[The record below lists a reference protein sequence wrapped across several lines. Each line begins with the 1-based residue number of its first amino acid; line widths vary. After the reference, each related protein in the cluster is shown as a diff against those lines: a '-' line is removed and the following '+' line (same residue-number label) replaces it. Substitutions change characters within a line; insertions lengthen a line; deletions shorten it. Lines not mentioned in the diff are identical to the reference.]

1 MTSITPQHT
10 TTSLF
15 TGKHMLYGALVA
27 GLLMDMLL
35 KQLGAS
41 VGVWA
46 TVAWRWTFGALMLLP
61 LAVMMFRRPDWHAF
75 RRIHVMRAVLNLMG
89 TYGLVFGLQKLSFA
103 LVITIFFAEPLLTLI
118 LATLVGRQP
127 LHASQ
132 LTISALGLAGVALA
146 TWGDGW
152 RMGSFQP
159 EVVVVASIALAGAF
173 AGALMTVLTQ
183 AHGRTCSSLS
193 LVFWTAVSAAGVGL
207 WMAGPSAWTV
217 PVADM
222 WRLGWVAALGCV
234 FSLLWVAALKRVA
247 ARVAAHIM
255 YLTLPLGALAGWWFF
270 DELPHAVSVVGSVS
284 VFLAVL
290 AVNRLTSRGAVPT

>member
-1 MTSITPQHT
+1 MALTSPQRT
-10 TTSLF
+10 VSSLF

-41 VGVWA
+41 VGVWT
-46 TVAWRWTFGALMLLP
+46 TVAWRWTLGALMLLP
-61 LAVMMFRRPDWHAF
+61 LAVVMFDRSDWQVWRP
-75 RRIHVMRAVLNLMG
+75 IHLMRAVLNLMG

-118 LATLVGRQP
+118 LATLIGRQP
-127 LHASQ
+127 LHVLQ
-132 LTISALGLAGVALA
+132 LIISILGLAGVGLA

-152 RMGSFQP
+152 RTGSFQP
-159 EVVVVASIALAGAF
+159 EVVVAASISLAGAF
-173 AGALMTVLTQ
+173 AGALMAVVTQ
-183 AHGRTCSSLS
+183 VHGRACSSLS
-193 LVFWTAVSAAGVGL
+193 LVFWTAVSAALVGL
-207 WMAGPSAWTV
+207 WMAGPSV
-217 PVADM
+217 PATDMGLLGLVA
-222 WRLGWVAALGCV
+222 GLGCV
-234 FSLLWVAALKRVA
+234 FSLLWVAALKRVP

-270 DELPHAVSVVGSVS
+270 DELPHTVSVVGSAS

-290 AVNRLTSRGAVPT
+290 VVNRLAAKGGSDLRSG

>member
-1 MTSITPQHT
+1 
-10 TTSLF
+10 
-15 TGKHMLYGALVA
+15 MLYGALVA

-35 KQLGAS
+35 KQLGSS
-41 VGVWA
+41 VGVWT

-61 LAVMMFRRPDWHAF
+61 LAVVMFGRPDWQVC
-75 RRIHVMRAVLNLMG
+75 RPIHLMRAVLNLIG

-118 LATLVGRQP
+118 LATLIGRQS
-127 LHASQ
+127 LHVLQ
-132 LTISALGLAGVALA
+132 LIISVLGLAGVGLA

-159 EVVVVASIALAGAF
+159 DVVTAAGIALAGAF
-173 AGALMTVLTQ
+173 AGALMTVVTQ
-183 AHGRTCSSLS
+183 VHGRACSSLS
-193 LVFWTAVSAAGVGL
+193 LVFWTAVSAALVGL
-207 WMAGPSAWTV
+207 WMAGPSAWAV
-217 PVADM
+217 PAADL
-222 WRLGWVAALGCV
+222 WRLGLVAGLGCV
-234 FSLLWVAALKRVA
+234 FSLLWVAALKRVP

-270 DELPHAVSVVGSVS
+270 DELPHAVSVVGSAS

-290 AVNRLTSRGAVPT
+290 AVNRLAASGGAQV